1 MYIIYVNTHITDRDI
16 IMKEQQNKKNRIDD
30 LEKEIN
36 DLKERVK
43 KIEESF
49 KVKETKEKPSTMF
62 M

>member
-16 IMKEQQNKKNRIDD
+16 IMKNETNRKNRIDD
-30 LEKEIN
+30 LEKEIK

-43 KIEESF
+43 MIEGYLKGKRAE
-49 KVKETKEKPSTMF
+49 EKPSTMF

>member
-16 IMKEQQNKKNRIDD
+16 IMNEQKRTNKIDE
-30 LEKEIN
+30 LKKEI
-36 DLKERVK
+36 DFLKERVK

-49 KVKETKEKPSTMF
+49 DVKEMKEKPSTMF

>member
-16 IMKEQQNKKNRIDD
+16 IMNEQKRKNKIDD

-49 KVKETKEKPSTMF
+49 KVKEMKEKPSTTF

>member
-16 IMKEQQNKKNRIDD
+16 IMNEQKRKSKIDD

-49 KVKETKEKPSTMF
+49 NVKEIKEKPKTSF

>member
-16 IMKEQQNKKNRIDD
+16 IMNEQKRKNRIDD

-43 KIEESF
+43 MIEGYLKGKRAE
-49 KVKETKEKPSTMF
+49 EKPSTSF

>member
-1 MYIIYVNTHITDRDI
+1 MYIIYVNTHITDRDA
-16 IMKEQQNKKNRIDD
+16 IMKEQQNKKNRIDE

-36 DLKERVK
+36 FLKERVK

-49 KVKETKEKPSTMF
+49 KVKEIEEKPSTTF